1 MTLHRLLAAGALA
14 LAALCP
20 TAHAV
25 VLAADGQW
33 AGFTVDGNL
42 PPYSLV
48 WVDDNAAAVHFTFDV
63 AVGFQARLTVV
74 DAGFSGDRFSVS
86 NHGVVLGSTSVPVAG
101 DPAGA
106 IEFDYDNALADAN
119 FSRGTFMLGAGSHD
133 ITGLLSQ
140 SLATADGPL
149 DATIGAVR
157 LDISPVPEPAT
168 LATLL
173 AGLSLL
179 TVWLR
184 RRNPSK

>member
-1 MTLHRLLAAGALA
+1 MRFHRLVATGALA

-33 AGFTVDGNL
+33 AGFVVDGNL
-42 PPYSLV
+42 PPYSLA
-48 WVDDNAAAVHFTFDV
+48 WVDDNAAVVHFTFEV
-63 AVGFQARLTVV
+63 GVGFQARLTVV

-101 DPAGA
+101 DPEGA
-106 IEFDYDNALADAN
+106 IEFGYDNALADAN
-119 FSRGTFMLGAGSHD
+119 FSRSMFMLGAGGHD

-140 SLATADGPL
+140 SLASADGPL
-149 DATIGAVR
+149 NATFGAVR

-179 TVWLR
+179 AVWLR
-184 RRNPSK
+184 RRNPST

>member
-1 MTLHRLLAAGALA
+1 MRFHRLVATGALA

-25 VLAADGQW
+25 VLADDGQW
-33 AGFTVDGNL
+33 AGFVVDGNL
-42 PPYSLV
+42 PPNSLA
-48 WVDDNAAAVHFTFDV
+48 WVDDNAAALHFTFAV
-63 AVGFQARLTVV
+63 AAGFQALLTVV

-86 NHGVVLGSTSVPVAG
+86 NHAVVLGSTSVPVAG
-101 DPAGA
+101 DPDGA
-106 IEFDYDNALADAN
+106 IEFDYDNALADTN
-119 FSRGTFMLGAGSHD
+119 FSRSTFMLGAGSHD
-133 ITGLLSQ
+133 ITGLLSL
-140 SLATADGPL
+140 SLANVDGPL

-168 LATLL
+168 LASLL